1 MPADRYELRF
11 PLRRLLTGLLLT
23 VIPICAIG
31 LIVVS
36 RAGQA
41 LDRQW
46 GRYFR
51 TIAEFTASEIGM
63 FFHERI
69 LAAGTL
75 AADPLIVE
83 TVKQANARYA
93 GLSEAAVTDR
103 INQIERDWNQPKGD
117 AAVRA
122 VLGNPAAR
130 LMMKWRDRDRR
141 FLRLT
146 LTDRYGAVVAAT
158 HKTLDYYQADEDF
171 WQAIH
176 AQGRGAVHIT
186 DVLYD
191 DVTKSYYV
199 GLGVPVMEEE
209 SNAFIGALDALIEV
223 SSLFPLLHRLD
234 LGPTSRM
241 ILAKNDGTVI
251 HAPNVNLAMNVK
263 SAEFFAA
270 QESMASGPS
279 RWPGYVIAPLPG
291 GEPVII
297 GYGSP
302 GLEESFPNLN
312 WRVLVAQNTRDAFAP
327 TRGVLRLLYLMI
339 MAGLAAVTLLAMYFA
354 LHRRQEVTRVA
365 WKPEEAAEAEE
376 PKETAP

>member
-1 MPADRYELRF
+1 MPGDRYELRI
-11 PLRRLLTGLLLT
+11 PLRRLLTGLMLT

-41 LDRQW
+41 LDRHW
-46 GRYFR
+46 GQHFR
-51 TIAEFTASEIGM
+51 TIAEFTASEVAM

-75 AADPLIVE
+75 AADPLILD
-83 TVKQANARYA
+83 TVKRANAAYEGR
-93 GLSEAAVTDR
+93 SEQAISDR
-103 INQIERDWNQPKGD
+103 ISQIEREWNTPRGEVH
-117 AAVRA
+117 ARP
-122 VLGNPAAR
+122 VLSNAAAR
-130 LMMKWRDRDRR
+130 LMVKWRDRDRR

-146 LTDRYGAVVAAT
+146 LTDKQGAVVAAT

-199 GLGVPVMEEE
+199 GLGVPVMDEET
-209 SNAFIGALDALIEV
+209 NTFIGALDALIEV
-223 SSLFPLLHRLD
+223 SSIFPLLHRLD

-241 ILAKNDGTVI
+241 MLVKGDGTVI
-251 HAPNVNLAMNVK
+251 HAPNVNLSMNVK
-263 SAEFFAA
+263 SVEFHAA
-270 QESMASGPS
+270 QESMATGPS
-279 RWPGYVIAPLPG
+279 RWPGFVIAPLPG

-312 WRVLVAQNTRDAFAP
+312 WRVLVAQNTREAFAP

-339 MAGLAAVTLLAMYFA
+339 AAGLAAVTLLAMYFA
-354 LHRRQEVTRVA
+354 LHRRREIAHLEPET
-365 WKPEEAAEAEE
+365 EEA
-376 PKETAP
+376 PRGVDF

>member
-1 MPADRYELRF
+1 MPGDRYELRL

-51 TIAEFTASEIGM
+51 TIAEFTASEIGG

-69 LAAGTL
+69 LAVGTL
-75 AADPLIVE
+75 AVDPLIVE
-83 TVKQANARYA
+83 TVKQANARYE
-93 GLSEAAVTDR
+93 GVPEAAVSER
-103 INQIERDWNQPKGD
+103 INQIERDWNQPRGE
-117 AAVRA
+117 AAVKN

-130 LMMKWRDRDRR
+130 LLVKWRDRDRR

-146 LTDRYGAVVAAT
+146 LTDRQGAVVAAT
-158 HKTLDYYQADEDF
+158 HKTLDYFQADEDF
-171 WQAIH
+171 WQAIY
-176 AQGRGAVHIT
+176 AQGRGAVHVT

-191 DVTKSYYV
+191 DVTKSHYV
-199 GLGVPVMEEE
+199 GLGVPVMDEET
-209 SNAFIGALDALIEV
+209 NTFIGALDALVEV
-223 SSLFPLLHRLD
+223 SSLFPLLHRLE

-241 ILAKNDGTVI
+241 ILVKHDGTVI
-251 HAPNVNLAMNVK
+251 HAPSVNLAMNVK
-263 SAEFFAA
+263 SAEYFAA
-270 QESMASGPS
+270 QESMTSGPA
-279 RWPGYVIAPLPG
+279 RWSGYVIAPLPG
-291 GEPVII
+291 GEPVIV

-339 MAGLAAVTLLAMYFA
+339 LAGLAAVTVLTMYFA
-354 LHRRQEVTRVA
+354 LHRRQEMARVA
-365 WKPEEAAEAEE
+365 FRPEESEE

>member
-1 MPADRYELRF
+1 MPGDRYELRF
-11 PLRRLLTGLLLT
+11 SLRRLLTGLLLT

-93 GLSEAAVTDR
+93 GVSEQTTTDR
-103 INQIERDWNQPKGD
+103 INQIERDWNSPRGEPH
-117 AAVRA
+117 VRA
-122 VLGNPAAR
+122 VLSNPAAR
-130 LMMKWRDRDRR
+130 LMVKWRDRDRR

-146 LTDRYGAVVAAT
+146 LTDKYGAVIAAT

-171 WQAIH
+171 WQAIF

-191 DVTKSYYV
+191 DVTKSYYL
-199 GLGVPVMEEE
+199 GLGVPVMDEE
-209 SNAFIGALDALIEV
+209 SNTFIGALDALIEV

-241 ILAKNDGTVI
+241 MLVKNDGTVI
-251 HAPNVNLAMNVK
+251 HSPGVNLAMNVK
-263 SAEFFAA
+263 SAEFHAA

-339 MAGLAAVTLLAMYFA
+339 LAGLAAVTVLTMYFA
-354 LHRRQEVTRVA
+354 LHRRQEMARVA
-365 WKPEEAAEAEE
+365 LSQERAEE
-376 PKETAP
+376 PKQEMPA

>member
-1 MPADRYELRF
+1 MPGDRYELRI
-11 PLRRLLTGLLLT
+11 PLRRLLTGLMLT

-51 TIAEFTASEIGM
+51 TIAEFTASEVAT

-69 LAAGTL
+69 LAVGTL

-83 TVKQANARYA
+83 TVKRANAAYGGR
-93 GLSEAAVTDR
+93 SEQAISER
-103 INQIERDWNQPKGD
+103 ISQIEREWNTPKGEIH
-117 AAVRA
+117 ARPILSNA
-122 VLGNPAAR
+122 AAR
-130 LMMKWRDRDRR
+130 LMVKWRDRDRR

-146 LTDRYGAVVAAT
+146 LTDKQGAVVAAT
-158 HKTLDYYQADEDF
+158 HKTLDYFQADEDF
-171 WQAIH
+171 WQAIY

-199 GLGVPVMEEE
+199 GLGVPVMDDE
-209 SNAFIGALDALIEV
+209 SNTFIGALDALIEV
-223 SSLFPLLHRLD
+223 SSIFPLLHRLD

-241 ILAKNDGTVI
+241 LLVKGDGTVI
-251 HAPNVNLAMNVK
+251 HAPNVLLSMNVK
-263 SAEFFAA
+263 SAEFHAA
-270 QESMASGPS
+270 QESMAAGPS

-291 GEPVII
+291 GETVII

-327 TRGVLRLLYLMI
+327 TRGILRLLYLMI
-339 MAGLAAVTLLAMYFA
+339 GAGLAGVTLVAMYFA
-354 LHRRQEVTRVA
+354 LHRRRELA
-365 WKPEEAAEAEE
+365 HLEPEKEEAPRGVDA
-376 PKETAP
+376 

>member
-1 MPADRYELRF
+1 MPGDRYELRL

-46 GRYFR
+46 GRHFR
-51 TIAEFTASEIGM
+51 TIAEFTASEVGM

-93 GLSEAAVTDR
+93 GASEQTITER
-103 INQIERDWNQPKGD
+103 INQIEREWNSAKGEPQ
-117 AAVRA
+117 VRA
-122 VLGNPAAR
+122 ILANPAAR
-130 LMMKWRDRDRR
+130 LMVKWRDRDRR

-146 LTDRYGAVVAAT
+146 LMDRYGAVISAT

-171 WQAIH
+171 WQAIF

-199 GLGVPVMEEE
+199 GLGVPVMDEE
-209 SNAFIGALDALIEV
+209 SNTFIGALDALIEV

-241 ILAKNDGTVI
+241 MLVKSDGTVI
-251 HAPNVNLAMNVK
+251 HAPSVNLAMNVK
-263 SAEFFAA
+263 SAEFHAA
-270 QESMASGPS
+270 QESMATGPS
-279 RWPGYVIAPLPG
+279 RWPGYVMAPLPG

-302 GLEESFPNLN
+302 GLEESFPNLS
-312 WRVLVAQNTRDAFAP
+312 WRVLVVQDTREAFAP

-339 MAGLAAVTLLAMYFA
+339 LAGLAAVTVLVMYFA
-354 LHRRQEVTRVA
+354 LHRRKEMAHVALQQEQ
-365 WKPEEAAEAEE
+365 AAEAKEE
-376 PKETAP
+376 TTTT

>member
-1 MPADRYELRF
+1 
-11 PLRRLLTGLLLT
+11 LTGLLLT
-23 VIPICAIG
+23 VIPLCAIG

-51 TIAEFTASEIGM
+51 TIAEFTASEVAA

-69 LAAGTL
+69 LAVGTL
-75 AADPLIVE
+75 AGDPVIVAA
-83 TVKQANARYA
+83 VKQANSRYA
-93 GLSEAAVTDR
+93 GVSEQAITER
-103 INQIERDWNQPKGD
+103 INQIERGWNNGKSED
-117 AAVRA
+117 VVRA
-122 VLGNPAAR
+122 VLANPAAR
-130 LMMKWRDRDRR
+130 LMVKWRDRDRR

-146 LTDRYGAVVAAT
+146 LTDKYGAVVAAT

-199 GLGVPVMEEE
+199 GLGAPVMEEE
-209 SNAFIGALDALIEV
+209 SNTFIGALDALIEV

-241 ILAKNDGTVI
+241 MLVKGDGTVI
-251 HAPNVNLAMNVK
+251 HAPGLNLAMNVK

-270 QESMASGPS
+270 QESMAAGPS

-291 GEPVII
+291 GGPVII

-312 WRVLVAQNTRDAFAP
+312 WRVLVAQDTREAFAP

-339 MAGLAAVTLLAMYFA
+339 LAGLAAVTVLAMYFA
-354 LHRRQEVTRVA
+354 LHRRREMMHVGLE
-365 WKPEEAAEAEE
+365 PEEEE
-376 PKETAP
+376 PKETVT

>member
-51 TIAEFTASEIGM
+51 TIAEFTASEIGT

-122 VLGNPAAR
+122 VLGNPASR
-130 LMMKWRDRDRR
+130 LMVKWRNRDRR

-146 LTDRYGAVVAAT
+146 LTDKYGAVVAAT

-171 WQAIH
+171 WQAIY

-209 SNAFIGALDALIEV
+209 SNTFIGALDALIEV

-241 ILAKNDGTVI
+241 ILVKSDGTVI

>member
-1 MPADRYELRF
+1 MPGDRYELRF

-69 LAAGTL
+69 LAVGTL
-75 AADPLIVE
+75 AADPLIVD
-83 TVKQANARYA
+83 TVRQANARYTGA
-93 GLSEAAVTDR
+93 SEQAVTER
-103 INQIERDWNQPKGD
+103 INQIERDWNTAKGEPL
-117 AAVRA
+117 VRA

-130 LMMKWRDRDRR
+130 LLVKWRDRDRR

-146 LTDRYGAVVAAT
+146 LTDKYGAVIAAS
-158 HKTLDYYQADEDF
+158 HKTLDYFQADEDF
-171 WQAIH
+171 WQAIY

-199 GLGVPVMEEE
+199 GLGVPVMDEE
-209 SNAFIGALDALIEV
+209 SNTFIGALDALIEV

-241 ILAKNDGTVI
+241 ILVKYDGTVI
-251 HAPNVNLAMNVK
+251 HAPGVSLAMNVK
-263 SAEFFAA
+263 SAEYHAA
-270 QESMASGPS
+270 QESMATGPS

-312 WRVLVAQNTRDAFAP
+312 WRVLVVQNTREAFAP

-339 MAGLAAVTLLAMYFA
+339 LAGLAAVTLLAMYFA
-354 LHRRQEVTRVA
+354 LHRRQEMARVA
-365 WKPEEAAEAEE
+365 LRPEEPAEE
-376 PKETAP
+376 AKETIS

>member
-1 MPADRYELRF
+1 MPGDRYELRI
-11 PLRRLLTGLLLT
+11 PLRRLLTGLMLT

-41 LDRQW
+41 LDHHW
-46 GRYFR
+46 GHYFR
-51 TIAEFTASEIGM
+51 TIAEFTASEVAM

-69 LAAGTL
+69 LAVGTL

-83 TVKQANARYA
+83 TVKRANAAYDGRPEQA
-93 GLSEAAVTDR
+93 VSEC
-103 INQIERDWNQPKGD
+103 ISQIEREWNTLRGE
-117 AAVRA
+117 AHARR
-122 VLGNPAAR
+122 VLSNAAAR
-130 LMMKWRDRDRR
+130 LLVKWRERDRR

-146 LTDRYGAVVAAT
+146 LTDKQGAVVAAT
-158 HKTLDYYQADEDF
+158 HKTLDYFQADEDF
-171 WQAIH
+171 WQAIY
-176 AQGRGAVHIT
+176 ALGRGAVHVT

-199 GLGVPVMEEE
+199 GLGVPVIDEET
-209 SNAFIGALDALIEV
+209 NTFIGALDALVEV
-223 SSLFPLLHRLD
+223 SSIFPLLHRLD

-241 ILAKNDGTVI
+241 VLVKGDGTVI
-251 HAPNVNLAMNVK
+251 HAPNVNLSMNVK

-270 QESMASGPS
+270 QESMATGPS

-291 GEPVII
+291 GETVII

-312 WRVLVAQNTRDAFAP
+312 WRVLVAQNTREAFAP

-339 MAGLAAVTLLAMYFA
+339 AAGLAAVTLLAMYFA
-354 LHRRQEVTRVA
+354 LHRQRELAHLEQ
-365 WKPEEAAEAEE
+365 EAEE
-376 PKETAP
+376 APRSVDA

>member
-1 MPADRYELRF
+1 MPGDRYELRI
-11 PLRRLLTGLLLT
+11 PLRRLLTGLMLT

-41 LDRQW
+41 LDRHW
-46 GRYFR
+46 GQYFR
-51 TIAEFTASEIGM
+51 TIAEFTASEVAM

-83 TVKQANARYA
+83 TVKRANAAYEGR
-93 GLSEAAVTDR
+93 SEPAISER
-103 INQIERDWNQPKGD
+103 ISQIEREWNTPRGEVH
-117 AAVRA
+117 ARP
-122 VLGNPAAR
+122 VLSNAAAR
-130 LMMKWRDRDRR
+130 LMVKWRDRDRR

-146 LTDRYGAVVAAT
+146 LTDKQGAVVAAT

-176 AQGRGAVHIT
+176 AQGRGAAHIT

-199 GLGVPVMEEE
+199 GLGVPVMDEET
-209 SNAFIGALDALIEV
+209 NTFIGALDALIEV
-223 SSLFPLLHRLD
+223 SSIFPLLHRLD

-241 ILAKNDGTVI
+241 MLVKGDGTVI
-251 HAPNVNLAMNVK
+251 HAPNVNLSMNVK
-263 SAEFFAA
+263 SAEFHAA
-270 QESMASGPS
+270 QESMATGPS

-291 GEPVII
+291 GEPVVI

-312 WRVLVAQNTRDAFAP
+312 WRVLVAQNTREAFAP

-339 MAGLAAVTLLAMYFA
+339 GAGLAGVTLVAMYFA
-354 LHRRQEVTRVA
+354 LHRRRELAHLEPER
-365 WKPEEAAEAEE
+365 EEAPRAVDF
-376 PKETAP
+376 

>member
-1 MPADRYELRF
+1 MPGDRYELRF

-51 TIAEFTASEIGM
+51 TIAEFTASEVGM

-69 LAAGTL
+69 LAVGTL
-75 AADPLIVE
+75 AADPLIVDA
-83 TVKQANARYA
+83 VRQANARYA
-93 GLSEAAVTDR
+93 GASEQAVTER
-103 INQIERDWNQPKGD
+103 INQIERDWNTPKGEPL
-117 AAVRA
+117 VRA

-130 LMMKWRDRDRR
+130 LLVRWRDRDRR

-146 LTDRYGAVVAAT
+146 LTDKYGAVVAAS
-158 HKTLDYYQADEDF
+158 HKTLDYFQADEDF
-171 WQAIH
+171 WQAIY

-199 GLGVPVMEEE
+199 GLGVPVMDEE
-209 SNAFIGALDALIEV
+209 SNTFIGALDALIEV

-241 ILAKNDGTVI
+241 ILVKHDGTVI
-251 HAPNVNLAMNVK
+251 HAPGVSLAMNVK
-263 SAEFFAA
+263 SAEYHAA
-270 QESMASGPS
+270 QESMAIGPS

-312 WRVLVAQNTRDAFAP
+312 WRVLVVQNTREAFAP

-339 MAGLAAVTLLAMYFA
+339 LAGLAAVTLLAMYFA
-354 LHRRQEVTRVA
+354 LHRRQEMARVA
-365 WKPEEAAEAEE
+365 LRPEEPAEE
-376 PKETAP
+376 TKETIS